1 MLIPIDEK
9 YALGADKHAWFIA
22 EQVKKKRNGEVRTE
36 WKQISWH
43 ANAEQAIRHF
53 VDARLRCSNA
63 STLAELVENQQRIL
77 DSIGQAL
84 TPQIDVRVA

>member
-1 MLIPIDEK
+1 MIIPLDEK

-53 VDARLRCSNA
+53 VDACLRRSNA
-63 STLAELVENQQRIL
+63 STLSELVENQQLVL
-77 DSIGQAL
+77 DRVGRAL
-84 TPQIDVRVA
+84 TPQIEVRVA